1 MKYSIYILVI
11 LLMNSCSLERPKI
24 CEYKISFSKVLL
36 KPTKNNCELPNVGVT
51 KDNELA
57 FIFDELCKSEK
68 KFILNRQGDLWY
80 VNIYIDGLD
89 EHQLLSLTKTVHGT
103 YYFRDKFGTYSND
116 KLAKKIVELTGVEC
130 E

>member
-11 LLMNSCSLERPKI
+11 LLMNSCDLEKPKI

-36 KPTKNNCELPNVGVT
+36 KSTKNNCDVPNIGITEEKELS
-51 KDNELA
+51 

-68 KFILNRQGDLWY
+68 KFVLNRQGDLWY
-80 VNIYIDGLD
+80 VNIYIDGLNK
-89 EHQLLSLTKTVHGT
+89 HKLLSLTKTVHGT
-103 YYFRDKFGTYSND
+103 YYFRDEYGTYSNN